1 MITPQF
7 WSIPASTL
15 TPEQLSEK
23 SATLYKRL
31 QDIGARFS
39 KVRFAT
45 SLAAEDMV
53 ITDAISKTKT
63 SIALFT
69 LATGRLHQETVDM
82 VKTTEDHYGLR
93 IDKIY
98 PDEDD
103 VDAFV
108 DIAFKRHGLQRDQ
121 SGGNEDL
128 IAAFNR
134 VKSKHCT
141 LFVDFEEALRLRRA
155 RPEPIAA
162 IMQRGNGLDIGQD
175 LNAGE
180 DRLPP
185 RGKRVGFG
193 LHGRDDRIFPE
204 RGAGFLLVAIGVV
217 SGNTQDHRRHTEG
230 VADVAGGIAAS
241 LDILQF
247 LRCQADSLIIHAAFH
262 DHCAATAASAKREG
276 VQPDLQFV
284 YLFLGQIR

>member
-1 MITPQF
+1 MMTPQF
-7 WSIPASTL
+7 WSIPVSTL
-15 TPEQLSEK
+15 TPEQLAEK

-82 VKTTEDHYGLR
+82 AKTTEDHYGLR

-108 DIAFKRHGLQRDQ
+108 DQYGMNGFYDGEEAKKACCGARKIKPLNAALIGADAWLTGQRREQ
-121 SGGNEDL
+121 STTRTEL
-128 IAAFNR
+128 
-134 VKSKHCT
+134 H
-141 LFVDFEEALRLRRA
+141 FEEMDEA
-155 RPEPIAA
+155 RGIAKFNPLYDWTESDIWAYIKQENVPIHPLHLKGYPSIGCEPCTR
-162 IMQRGNGLDIGQD
+162 QVKQ
-175 LNAGE
+175 GE
-180 DRLPP
+180 DIRAGRWWWLQSDS
-185 RGKRVGFG
+185 KECG
-193 LHGRDDRIFPE
+193 LHINR
-204 RGAGFLLVAIGVV
+204 
-217 SGNTQDHRRHTEG
+217 
-230 VADVAGGIAAS
+230 
-241 LDILQF
+241 
-247 LRCQADSLIIHAAFH
+247 
-262 DHCAATAASAKREG
+262 
-276 VQPDLQFV
+276 
-284 YLFLGQIR
+284 

>member
-1 MITPQF
+1 MMTPQF
-7 WSIPASTL
+7 WSITVSTL
-15 TPEQLSEK
+15 TPEQLAEK

-31 QDIGARFS
+31 QDIRARFS

-108 DIAFKRHGLQRDQ
+108 DQYGMNGFYDGEEAKKACCGARKIKPLNAALIGADAWLTGQRREQ
-121 SGGNEDL
+121 STTRTEL
-128 IAAFNR
+128 
-134 VKSKHCT
+134 H
-141 LFVDFEEALRLRRA
+141 FEEMDEA
-155 RPEPIAA
+155 RGIAKFNPLYDWTESDIWAYIKQENVPIHPLHLKGYPSIGCEPCTR
-162 IMQRGNGLDIGQD
+162 QVKQ
-175 LNAGE
+175 GE
-180 DRLPP
+180 DIRAGRWWWLQSDS
-185 RGKRVGFG
+185 KECG
-193 LHGRDDRIFPE
+193 LHINR
-204 RGAGFLLVAIGVV
+204 
-217 SGNTQDHRRHTEG
+217 
-230 VADVAGGIAAS
+230 
-241 LDILQF
+241 
-247 LRCQADSLIIHAAFH
+247 
-262 DHCAATAASAKREG
+262 
-276 VQPDLQFV
+276 
-284 YLFLGQIR
+284 